1 MPTIYR
7 DILAPGGRHADPD
20 PSARIPQPHNTGLSI
35 VPKQNRP
42 RRPRTT
48 IRRFMKCRV
57 TGAAG
62 RQSTSCAVAQQEFG
76 PRSPECRRTSMNAKQ
91 VRRSDGSGCGRKARI
106 GRSSTSRC
114 RCRAEGLPSLCQPT
128 NQLNTTR
135 TMQSLRD
142 YVARNR
148 RGLLPPP
155 HTQAR
160 DRQE

>member
-20 PSARIPQPHNTGLSI
+20 PSARIAQPHNTGLSI

-62 RQSTSCAVAQQEFG
+62 SAGVRVAPEHVLRG
-76 PRSPECRRTSMNAKQ
+76 SAARIWATSPECRRTSMNAKQ
-91 VRRSDGSGCGRKARI
+91 VRGSDGSGCWSQSEDRPLEHQPLP
-106 GRSSTSRC
+106 C
-114 RCRAEGLPSLCQPT
+114 RGTPVVMPADQSAQHHAHDAV
-128 NQLNTTR
+128 TT
-135 TMQSLRD
+135 
-142 YVARNR
+142 
-148 RGLLPPP
+148 
-155 HTQAR
+155 
-160 DRQE
+160 